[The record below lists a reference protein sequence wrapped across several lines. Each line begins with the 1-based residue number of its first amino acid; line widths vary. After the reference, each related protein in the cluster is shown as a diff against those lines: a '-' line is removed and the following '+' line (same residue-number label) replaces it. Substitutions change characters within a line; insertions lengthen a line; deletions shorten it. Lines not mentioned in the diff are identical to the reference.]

1 MNIGFIGAGKVGQS
15 LGLLFIEKDY
25 RLTGFYSRHADNC
38 IIDSRLSEI
47 SLYSDLSKIIYDSDV
62 VGITVPDDQ
71 IDLVVAEIANLPID
85 LTAKFFFHTSGAH
98 TIDSLRKIS
107 HNVFSMHPLMAFPQ
121 VISDLRSF
129 NAIYFGIENLN
140 AFKETGLDQV
150 ATHYFEI
157 QSDQK
162 AKYHAAAAIVSN
174 YLVAVIDF
182 GLSQFMELGLD
193 SKEAQKA
200 LWPLILN
207 TIENVNSL
215 GTKIALTGPIARG
228 DISTIEAHLNALSQ
242 EVLPLYKA
250 LGRYTLQMTAHE
262 ATRYRNLEKLL

>member
-15 LGLLFIEKDY
+15 LGLLFTEKGH
-25 RLTGFYSRHADNC
+25 RLTGFYSRHVDHRV
-38 IIDSRLSEI
+38 IDPRLSEI
-47 SLYSDLSKIIYDSDV
+47 SLYSDLSKIVCDSDV

-71 IDLVVAEIANLPID
+71 IDLVIEAIANLPVD
-85 LTAKFFFHTSGAH
+85 LKNKFFFHTSGAH
-98 TIDSLRKIS
+98 TIESLRKICQ
-107 HNVFSMHPLMAFPQ
+107 NVFSMHPLMAFPR
-121 VISDLRSF
+121 VISDVKSF

-140 AFKETGLDQV
+140 AFKDTGMDQLI
-150 ATHYFEI
+150 THYFEI
-157 QSDQK
+157 QSEQK
-162 AKYHAAAAIVSN
+162 AKYHVAAAIVSN

-215 GTKIALTGPIARG
+215 GTKNALTGPIVRG
-228 DISTIEAHLNALSQ
+228 DISTIKAHLNALSQ
-242 EVLPLYKA
+242 EALPLYKS
-250 LGRYTLQMTAHE
+250 LGRYTLQMTNHE
-262 ATRYRNLEKLL
+262 TTRYRDLEKLL